1 MRSFQ
6 TTITWQAS
14 PDGLSWSDSKV
25 SSQGMDAFQAFKFTP
40 GHSEVGKFLRLV
52 ISEING
58 TTLVSNSKSQVQN
71 VNVTSLGVT
80 VNA

>member
-1 MRSFQ
+1 
-6 TTITWQAS
+6 
-14 PDGLSWSDSKV
+14 
-25 SSQGMDAFQAFKFTP
+25 MDAFQAFKFTP

-52 ISEING
+52 ISDING
-58 TTLVSNSKSQVQN
+58 TTLVSNSTSQVQN